1 MPGNGGRSAA
11 DMGGFDVTVV
21 RLMMS
26 CSFSWL
32 SSKAWE
38 EE

>member
-1 MPGNGGRSAA
+1 MPGNGGDSAA

-26 CSFSWL
+26 SE
-32 SSKAWE
+32 AWE